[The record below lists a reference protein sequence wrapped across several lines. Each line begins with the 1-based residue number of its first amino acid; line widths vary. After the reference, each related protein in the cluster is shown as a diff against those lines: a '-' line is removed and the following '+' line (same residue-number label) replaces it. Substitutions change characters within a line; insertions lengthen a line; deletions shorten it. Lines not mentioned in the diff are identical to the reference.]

1 MGKSITGI
9 CQKRLDDRWVTIS
22 DKPSLFKGFKN
33 SAYFSFLLDE
43 MNYIDL
49 NDDAVNDLVNESG
62 WIDSITQLT
71 GIGFS
76 EPGFLTLEEL
86 IDLKQDRNN
95 PHPAL
100 HNRLIRDLI
109 KLCGSCDYK
118 DIRIVFVCDY

>member
-49 NDDAVNDLVNESG
+49 NDDAVNDLVNESR